1 MEENTITLT
10 EAELNAKIEE
20 AVNSATEKL
29 VSKHNGEMAN
39 ARKEIKALKDAS
51 KSVEEIKAEQDAALT
66 EELND
71 LRAFKKGKI
80 LEDRLAKEGMP
91 SYFKNDSRLLNAND
105 DDFDKTLKSVKAE
118 YEATLPKGNQHST
131 VVKTGGKGA
140 TTGGNNDKQE
150 VYGEFAQS
158 LKTLVGR

>member
-10 EAELNAKIEE
+10 EAEFNAKIEE
-20 AVNSATEKL
+20 AVNNATEKL
-29 VSKHNGEMAN
+29 VSKHNGEMAT

-51 KSVEEIKAEQDAALT
+51 KSQEEIKAEQDAALV

-71 LRAFKKGKI
+71 LRAFKKGKV

-91 SYFKNDSRLLNAND
+91 SYFKNDSRLLNAKD
-105 DDFDKTLKSVKAE
+105 EDFDKVLRGVKNE

-131 VVKTGGKGA
+131 VVKTGGKNPQVG
-140 TTGGNNDKQE
+140 TNEKTE
-150 VYGEFAQS
+150 IYGEFAQS
-158 LKTLVGR
+158 LKTLVGK

>member
-10 EAELNAKIEE
+10 EAEFNAKIEE

-29 VSKHNGEMAN
+29 VSKHNGEMAT

-51 KSVEEIKAEQDAALT
+51 KSQDEIKAEQDAALV

-71 LRAFKKGKI
+71 LRAFKKGKV

-91 SYFKNDSRLLNAND
+91 SYFKNDSRLLNAKD
-105 DDFDKTLKSVKAE
+105 EDFDKILKGVKNE

-140 TTGGNNDKQE
+140 TIGKTDDKQE
-150 VYGEFAQS
+150 VYGEFAES